1 VGTTLLGKIVGTPR
15 LLPVRSILPP
25 RPVFAATPLR
35 RVHALTAEGFGKNLG
50 MLLFGEHKNLKLLML
65 VSDGVLVP

>member
-1 VGTTLLGKIVGTPR
+1 
-15 LLPVRSILPP
+15 
-25 RPVFAATPLR
+25 
-35 RVHALTAEGFGKNLG
+35 VHALTAEGFGKNLG